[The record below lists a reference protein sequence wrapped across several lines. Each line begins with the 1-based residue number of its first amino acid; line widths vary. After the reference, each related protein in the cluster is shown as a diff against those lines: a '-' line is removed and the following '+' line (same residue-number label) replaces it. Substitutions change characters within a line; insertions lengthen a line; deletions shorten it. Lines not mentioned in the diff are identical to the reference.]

1 LTNHIN
7 NLTDQLASLTA
18 ERDSLLEGLTDLLA
32 YLQSEK
38 FAGPG
43 PLTGYVNTADIVVR
57 VAEMRSNASLA
68 GAVAYTAAAGP
79 MVADGSHDTCSHGTY
94 PGVPLVNGWHCP
106 VCGSSGMASAH
117 SPLRH
122 ERRPRHNRRTAL
134 PLNLP
139 HLVSHPGRRRGVTC
153 KPAGKPG

>member
-106 VCGSSGMASAH
+106 VCGSALTTSSRLWSDATAARSMREHWVTAH
-117 SPLRH
+117 K
-122 ERRPRHNRRTAL
+122 N
-134 PLNLP
+134 
-139 HLVSHPGRRRGVTC
+139 GRE
-153 KPAGKPG
+153 